1 MGMKSNMGKVFKVMT
16 QLSPT
21 GQFIGSLNRSG
32 FNRSIPT
39 SPETPSLSRGSQRGE
54 GGGGKSK
61 GKSIHELERKHSLA
75 QADKGKAQ
83 YSKGGLVYYKSIAD
97 MESKSGR

>member
-1 MGMKSNMGKVFKVMT
+1 MGMRSNMGKVFKVMT

-39 SPETPSLSRGSQRGE
+39 SPETPSLSRGSQRGGE
-54 GGGGKSK
+54 GGGKSK
-61 GKSIHELERKHSLA
+61 GKSINQLERKHSLA
-75 QADKGKAQ
+75 QADKEKAQ
-83 YSKGGLVYYKSIAD
+83 YSKGGKVSYKSISD
-97 MESKSGR
+97 ME